1 MNIQEGKIKVDLK
14 RIMTRIMGALE
25 FKTDPKARQE
35 IIAAIKDDLED
46 ILPKHGYILFEAE
59 DHEVGMAMG
68 QLNAIHKAAG
78 ELEEK
83 IGNEEKDLP
92 AWIQA
97 HITSAYEYLKQA
109 NDNFHELKESDSE
122 FFKGGIANGMSE
134 QDLADHHNLPLSDI
148 KRALN
153 MGQAVEM
160 EHTDDKEKAYEIAKD
175 HVYEDPKYYDK
186 LAKVEEADFYNIEPG
201 NIGGMGPISLPGVDS
216 VGSGDVPAG
225 QADDDD
231 EEDEDNR
238 NVLSFEAFVNE
249 LHQIKPFEPERP
261 GGEKLGE
268 DDYEPGPAN
277 DPDAE
282 MRERMKTLKKAR
294 GVISF
299 KDFNPI

>member
-1 MNIQEGKIKVDLK
+1 MNEGIIRVDIK
-14 RIMTRIMGALE
+14 RMMTRIMKALE
-25 FKTDPKARQE
+25 FKTDPKMRQE
-35 IIAAIKDDLED
+35 MLAAFEED
-46 ILPKHGYILFEAE
+46 IKAIISKYDHKYEIFEAE

-83 IGNEEKDLP
+83 IGTDEKDLP
-92 AWIQA
+92 AWIQS

-109 NDNFHELKESDSE
+109 NDNFHELKETS
-122 FFKGGIANGMSE
+122 FF
-134 QDLADHHNLPLSDI
+134 
-148 KRALN
+148 
-153 MGQAVEM
+153 
-160 EHTDDKEKAYEIAKD
+160 
-175 HVYEDPKYYDK
+175 
-186 LAKVEEADFYNIEPG
+186 NIEPG
-201 NIGGMGPISLPGVDS
+201 NLGGMGPISLPGVDS

-225 QADDDD
+225 QADDEDED
-231 EEDEDNR
+231 EEDKR

-249 LHQIKPFEPERP
+249 LHQIKPFEPENP
-261 GGEKLGE
+261 EGEKLGE

>member
-35 IIAAIKDDLED
+35 IIDAIKDDLED
-46 ILPKHGYILFEAE
+46 ILPKHGYILFEGE
-59 DHEVGMAMG
+59 DV
-68 QLNAIHKAAG
+68 
-78 ELEEK
+78 
-83 IGNEEKDLP
+83 D
-92 AWIQA
+92 
-97 HITSAYEYLKQA
+97 
-109 NDNFHELKESDSE
+109 
-122 FFKGGIANGMSE
+122 
-134 QDLADHHNLPLSDI
+134 
-148 KRALN
+148 
-153 MGQAVEM
+153 
-160 EHTDDKEKAYEIAKD
+160 
-175 HVYEDPKYYDK
+175 
-186 LAKVEEADFYNIEPG
+186 EADFYNIEPG

-225 QADDDD
+225 QADDDE

>member
-1 MNIQEGKIKVDLK
+1 MNIQEGIIKVDID
-14 RIMTRIMGALE
+14 RIMTKIMGALGY
-25 FKTDPKARQE
+25 KQNPKMRQE
-35 IIAAIKDDLED
+35 VLSAFRKDLME
-46 ILPKHGYILFEAE
+46 IMAKHDYVVEAE

-92 AWIQA
+92 AWIQS

-109 NDNFHELKESDSE
+109 NDNFHELD
-122 FFKGGIANGMSE
+122 
-134 QDLADHHNLPLSDI
+134 
-148 KRALN
+148 
-153 MGQAVEM
+153 
-160 EHTDDKEKAYEIAKD
+160 
-175 HVYEDPKYYDK
+175 
-186 LAKVEEADFYNIEPG
+186 EADFYNIEPG

>member
-1 MNIQEGKIKVDLK
+1 MNIQEGIIKVDTK
-14 RIMTRIMGALE
+14 RIMTKIMGAIGY
-25 FKTDPKARQE
+25 KHDPKMRE
-35 IIAAIKDDLED
+35 ELLAAFKEDLER
-46 ILPKHGYILFEAE
+46 IMAKHDYVVEAE

-68 QLNAIHKAAG
+68 QLSSIHEAATD
-78 ELEEK
+78 LEDK
-83 IGNEEKDLP
+83 IGTEEKDLP

-109 NDNFHELKESDSE
+109 NDNFHELD
-122 FFKGGIANGMSE
+122 
-134 QDLADHHNLPLSDI
+134 
-148 KRALN
+148 
-153 MGQAVEM
+153 
-160 EHTDDKEKAYEIAKD
+160 
-175 HVYEDPKYYDK
+175 
-186 LAKVEEADFYNIEPG
+186 EADFYNLTPN

-225 QADDDD
+225 QADDDE

-249 LHQIKPFEPERP
+249 FHQIKAFEPERP

-282 MRERMKTLKKAR
+282 MKERMKTLKKAR